1 MAEGDPTA
9 ARRQLEQRG
18 FAVVKGALPAKLI
31 AELRSVIED
40 PSSNAGVGSISA
52 EHAWNDRY
60 QGDHLFIGFSE
71 SDMERDGATRHD
83 VFARL
88 IGAEGM
94 ASAFL
99 SAGLPIVP
107 FFWAGSVMSKPPGG
121 PPLYWHHDWAWFDHP
136 LAQEPLGTQ
145 LFAMVYLTKTTPE
158 NGCLR
163 VVPGSHLKR
172 QPLHDELR
180 DLMDQGEGP
189 AHGGWGA

>member
-71 SDMERDGATRHD
+71 SDMERDGAT
-83 VFARL
+83 
-88 IGAEGM
+88 
-94 ASAFL
+94 S
-99 SAGLPIVP
+99 
-107 FFWAGSVMSKPPGG
+107 
-121 PPLYWHHDWAWFDHP
+121 
-136 LAQEPLGTQ
+136 
-145 LFAMVYLTKTTPE
+145 TTSS
-158 NGCLR
+158 
-163 VVPGSHLKR
+163 PGSSGRRAWPRRSSVRGSRSCHSSGR
-172 QPLHDELR
+172 
-180 DLMDQGEGP
+180 
-189 AHGGWGA
+189 AA